1 MHLPRLPVAEDWF
14 VELYV
19 VWRLVI
25 LGAERR
31 TCDREVAGTSLT

>member
-1 MHLPRLPVAEDWF
+1 MHLPRLLVAEDWF
-14 VELYV
+14 VDV